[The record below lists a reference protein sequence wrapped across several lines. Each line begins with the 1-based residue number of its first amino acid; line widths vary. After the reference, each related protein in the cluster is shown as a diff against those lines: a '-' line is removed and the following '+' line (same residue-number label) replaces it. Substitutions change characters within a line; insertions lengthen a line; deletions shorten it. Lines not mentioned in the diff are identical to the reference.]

1 MNKVNS
7 TGLNLINRITEDK
20 NSEKIISKNQI
31 IEQQKNVLKQSNL
44 IDENNFLQNVS
55 DAINNV
61 AKTQNEAA
69 EITKNYE
76 LGKEQDLTKVIV
88 NQQISKLAFQITLNV
103 RNKVLSAY
111 KDIMNMPV

>member
-1 MNKVNS
+1 MVKINS
-7 TGLNLINRITEDK
+7 TGLNLINRVTDNNK
-20 NSEKIISKNQI
+20 NNEIVSKKEI
-31 IEQQKNVLKQSNL
+31 LKEQSQVLKQNNL
-44 IDENNFLQNVS
+44 STEKNFLQNVT

-61 AKTQNEAA
+61 AETQKEAA
-69 EITKNYE
+69 EVTKNYE

-111 KDIMNMPV
+111 KDIINMPV

>member
-1 MNKVNS
+1 MNKVTS
-7 TGLNLINRITEDK
+7 TGLNLINRTIENNQNETLKSKKEIISDQNSILK
-20 NSEKIISKNQI
+20 NS
-31 IEQQKNVLKQSNL
+31 NL
-44 IDENNFLQNVS
+44 LDEPNFLNNVS
-55 DAINNV
+55 ESINNV

-69 EITKNYE
+69 EITKNFE

-88 NQQISKLAFQITLNV
+88 NQQISKLAFQVTLNV